1 MKTPFLLILLV
12 LLFGGCNPDKTK
24 VDLTITG
31 GTLIDVETGELQE
44 GKTII
49 VQADSIFAVINNSEA
64 DQYAATV
71 TMDAHGK
78 FIIPGLWDM
87 HVHFGGGDSL
97 IQENKNLLPLYVA
110 NGITTVRDAAADI
123 SPSVLQWREEIAHGK
138 LFGPTIFTSGP
149 KLEGYQSMWIGDIE
163 ISTVEEMNHA
173 IDSLQKMNVDF
184 IKITDNTLKPD
195 LYLEILREAKK
206 RGIKTSSHIPASL
219 LLEQVSEAGLGTVEH
234 GSYLLKASST
244 HEKDL
249 TEKIAAGKITYR
261 EALPEILA
269 TLSEEK
275 ALNTFSLLAKNGTA
289 VVPTLNIS
297 YTTAYLDQQDHSNDG
312 YQKYIGK
319 GLLKTYNWR
328 VERAA
333 NDNEKAIALR
343 HESYEKTKTLL
354 PWVQKSGMKIIA
366 GTDAGYLNSFVYPG
380 IALHQ
385 ELQLFVEAGLT
396 PLQALQSATINGPW
410 FFGKLN
416 KYGSLQAGKFADMLV
431 LDENPLKDIKATQK
445 ISAVLL
451 KGKLLDRKNLDSLLV
466 EIAKKNE

>member
-1 MKTPFLLILLV
+1 M
-12 LLFGGCNPDKTK
+12 
-24 VDLTITG
+24 
-31 GTLIDVETGELQE
+31 
-44 GKTII
+44 
-49 VQADSIFAVINNSEA
+49 
-64 DQYAATV
+64 
-71 TMDAHGK
+71 
-78 FIIPGLWDM
+78 
-87 HVHFGGGDSL
+87 
-97 IQENKNLLPLYVA
+97 
-110 NGITTVRDAAADI
+110 
-123 SPSVLQWREEIAHGK
+123 
-138 LFGPTIFTSGP
+138 
-149 KLEGYQSMWIGDIE
+149 
-163 ISTVEEMNHA
+163 
-173 IDSLQKMNVDF
+173 
-184 IKITDNTLKPD
+184 
-195 LYLEILREAKK
+195 
-206 RGIKTSSHIPASL
+206 
-219 LLEQVSEAGLGTVEH
+219 LEQVSEAGLGTVEH

-416 KYGSLQAGKFADMLV
+416 KYGSLQAGKFADILV
-431 LDENPLKDIKATQK
+431 LDENPLQDIRATQK
-445 ISAVLL
+445 ISAVVL
-451 KGKLLDRKNLDSLLV
+451 KGKPLDRKNLDSLLV

>member
-195 LYLEILREAKK
+195 LYLEILREAKNEVLK
-206 RGIKTSSHIPASL
+206 LHHIF
-219 LLEQVSEAGLGTVEH
+219 
-234 GSYLLKASST
+234 
-244 HEKDL
+244 
-249 TEKIAAGKITYR
+249 
-261 EALPEILA
+261 LPR
-269 TLSEEK
+269 SC
-275 ALNTFSLLAKNGTA
+275 
-289 VVPTLNIS
+289 
-297 YTTAYLDQQDHSNDG
+297 
-312 YQKYIGK
+312 
-319 GLLKTYNWR
+319 
-328 VERAA
+328 
-333 NDNEKAIALR
+333 
-343 HESYEKTKTLL
+343 
-354 PWVQKSGMKIIA
+354 
-366 GTDAGYLNSFVYPG
+366 
-380 IALHQ
+380 
-385 ELQLFVEAGLT
+385 
-396 PLQALQSATINGPW
+396 
-410 FFGKLN
+410 
-416 KYGSLQAGKFADMLV
+416 
-431 LDENPLKDIKATQK
+431 
-445 ISAVLL
+445 
-451 KGKLLDRKNLDSLLV
+451 
-466 EIAKKNE
+466 